1 MYGLRREEEG
11 SQAYYDSLFALYAQW
26 GVDYVKCDDI
36 CNTNLYKENPY
47 SAAHEI
53 EMLHKAIEKSGRPV
67 VLSLSPGPALIEKAW
82 HYEKYA
88 NMWRITDDF
97 WDKWEL
103 LLNMFE
109 RCELWQNHVKE
120 GCFPDCDMLPLGFL
134 GKGFGEE
141 RQTNFTKDEQV
152 TMMTLWCIFRSPLM
166 LGAEMT
172 KLDDWTLSL
181 LTNQRVLDL
190 LKEGHHGVQ
199 VERDKTH
206 AVWAGREEKEGR
218 VYAALFNFCEE
229 ETEVSV
235 SLEDLYA
242 SVSAANEEGAK
253 LTAEELW
260 TGETAECKDGKVT
273 GSVKAHGAK
282 LYLLKKR

>member
-1 MYGLRREEEG
+1 M
-11 SQAYYDSLFALYAQW
+11 SNAMIYA
-26 GVDYVKCDDI
+26 
-36 CNTNLYKENPY
+36 NLYKENPY

-152 TMMTLWCIFRSPLM
+152 TMMTLWCIFRSPLI
-166 LGAEMT
+166 LGAKMT

-199 VERDKTH
+199 VERDMRYGP
-206 AVWAGREEKEGR
+206 AG
-218 VYAALFNFCEE
+218 
-229 ETEVSV
+229 
-235 SLEDLYA
+235 
-242 SVSAANEEGAK
+242 
-253 LTAEELW
+253 
-260 TGETAECKDGKVT
+260 
-273 GSVKAHGAK
+273 
-282 LYLLKKR
+282 KKRKAGYMQPCSTSARKKRRFRYLWRICMHRYPLPTKKEQN